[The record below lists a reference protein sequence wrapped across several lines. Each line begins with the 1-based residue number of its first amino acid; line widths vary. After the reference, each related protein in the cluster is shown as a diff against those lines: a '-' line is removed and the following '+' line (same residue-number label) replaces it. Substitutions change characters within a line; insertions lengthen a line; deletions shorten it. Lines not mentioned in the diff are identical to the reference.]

1 MAELPGPMET
11 LSEAVT
17 RLRSAG
23 YIENWIAADGTLRC
37 FACNATFDP
46 AAVAVDEVVRFEG
59 PSDPGDESI
68 LFALTG
74 PCGHRGQYSAA
85 HGSYGSAED
94 AAVTSALSRRQS
106 ST

>member
-1 MAELPGPMET
+1 MAETSGHMET
-11 LSEAVT
+11 LSQATT

-37 FACNATFDP
+37 FACNATYDP
-46 AAVAVDEVVRFEG
+46 AAVKVDEVVRFEG
-59 PSDPGDESI
+59 PSDPGDEAI

-85 HGSYGSAED
+85 YGSYGSAEE
-94 AAVTSALSRRQS
+94 AADTAALRRGHS